1 MSTYLE
7 TDINNNSILFPNIN
21 SRKYQKNLTRKNSS
35 ILLKKLPKLNKL
47 GEPEMVCGL
56 SLDTL
61 PNNNFSDVLA
71 REKIDNDIEII
82 KKRLGKKEEKKKF
95 LTKEQEQE
103 EIKSN
108 QSREFFIKYEIM
120 RREKEWENEIKDL
133 QNEINNI
140 KEQRNNLIKEIM
152 QIFKNI
158 YDYDLDLNVLENE
171 FQFQNQKND
180 ILSNEEDEIETK
192 TVISVSGKKRKKK
205 KRMDDFIIKTLQIQ
219 QQEKKKKEKELI
231 IEQKQ
236 NQIEA
241 ADKLKIQVNEKD
253 LKLKEKKA
261 ILKEK
266 INKLSNYYH
275 QKLYEGLDVRQEGL
289 TWIIKAIW
297 NLGENIKMSY
307 FPSFLDNLSI
317 NYLFKVAHKQVQIN
331 AIKEKIDKNRK
342 ELDQKFMELNNKEK
356 FLDKRF
362 LFRTSINEQINSNQL
377 PKTKLHTLN
386 TNKESVKIENV
397 TLKSIN
403 KVFQEENPYSN
414 LLKLPSVQKI
424 SDLAM
429 KSNLLE
435 YEVLLLKQDEMNRI
449 FKEFLENNYKKK
461 YNVII
466 DVVIAALVGEGKR
479 DHELIKFYK
488 MKKEINDNMRAIQY
502 YKIITKKRILK
513 KKKKD
518 EDDDMINKLLSE
530 IEKNGEKK

>member
-1 MSTYLE
+1 MSTYLQ
-7 TDINNNSILFPNIN
+7 TDINSSILPNIN
-21 SRKYQKNLTRKNSS
+21 SYKYQKTLIRKNSS
-35 ILLKKLPKLNKL
+35 DFLKNLPKLNKL
-47 GEPEMVCGL
+47 GEPEMVSGL
-56 SLDTL
+56 SLDSL

-71 REKIDNDIEII
+71 RERIDNNIEVIN
-82 KKRLGKKEEKKKF
+82 KRLGKKEEKKKF

-108 QSREFFIKYEIM
+108 QSREFFIKYEMM

-140 KEQRNNLIKEIM
+140 KEQKNKLINEIM

-158 YDYDLDLNVLENE
+158 YDYELDLNVLENDL
-171 FQFQNQKND
+171 QFQNQKND
-180 ILSNEEDEIETK
+180 ILSNDELDEYETK
-192 TVISVSGKKRKKK
+192 TIFSQSGKKRKKK
-205 KRMDDFIIKTLQIQ
+205 KKMDDFIIKTLQIQ

-231 IEQKQ
+231 IEQKES
-236 NQIEA
+236 QIEA
-241 ADKLKIQVNEKD
+241 LNKLKIQVNEKE
-253 LKLKEKKA
+253 LLLKEKKL

-289 TWIIKAIW
+289 SWIIKAIW

-307 FPSFLDNLSI
+307 FPVFLDNLSI

-331 AIKEKIDKNRK
+331 YIKEKIEKNRK
-342 ELDQKFMELNNKEK
+342 ELDKKFSELNNKEK

-362 LFRTSINEQINSNQL
+362 LFRTSIDEQIKSNQL
-377 PKTKLHTLN
+377 PKTKLYTLN
-386 TNKESVKIENV
+386 NNKESVKIENV

-403 KVFQEENPYSN
+403 KVFQEENPYSK

-424 SDLAM
+424 SDLAE
-429 KSNLLE
+429 KSNVLE
-435 YEVLLLKQDEMNRI
+435 YEVFLLKQDEMNRI
-449 FKEFLENNYKKK
+449 FKEFLEKDYEKK

-466 DVVIAALVGEGKR
+466 DIVIASLVGEGKR

-488 MKKEINDNMRAIQY
+488 MKKEINDNMREIQY

-518 EDDDMINKLLSE
+518 DEDDMIDKLLNE
-530 IEKNGEKK
+530 IDKNEGKE